1 MRRTVTIA
9 ILVTLT
15 SIYYLTQGQMV
26 YLKTDAFLDLTSV
39 SFAHSLGVVINIH
52 LILLG
57 VKGKLD

>member
-26 YLKTDAFLDLTSV
+26 YLKTDSFLDLTSV
-39 SFAHSLGVVINIH
+39 SFAHSLGVVINLH